1 MADPDTG
8 LQFDRAEF
16 EGNAAAAAAASCAA
30 CKRTLADT
38 YYQVG
43 GVVVCENCK
52 GTLESEA
59 NQPSVFSARVGRLLR
74 ATLFGSLAAVAG
86 CALYYGVL
94 AITGWEVGLIS
105 ILVGVMVGGA
115 VKAGARRRGGWLYQG
130 LAMFLTYT
138 SIIFSYLP
146 IIFKEAAGSLEKVQ
160 QEGPLAIVVMSIVA
174 VPLLYALPFIL
185 VAQDGSAFLSLLI
198 IGFGVYQAW
207 VINKKETLQISGP
220 YSLAA
225 PTQAASAPEAPPEP
239 IRP

>member
-1 MADPDTG
+1 
-8 LQFDRAEF
+8 
-16 EGNAAAAAAASCAA
+16 
-30 CKRTLADT
+30 
-38 YYQVG
+38 
-43 GVVVCENCK
+43 
-52 GTLESEA
+52 
-59 NQPSVFSARVGRLLR
+59 
-74 ATLFGSLAAVAG
+74 VAG

-138 SIIFSYLP
+138 SIVFSYLP